1 MEEKIMS
8 FISLRQVGVFTP
20 EPLFQNLSLTIGE
33 DYRIGVVAG
42 NGSGKTTLL
51 RCIAGL
57 AEPTEGKITCSRG
70 IRLGFVEQDVPAA
83 LFDQTL
89 YECLRSALPSDQRS
103 DDWRVDVL
111 FASFEIPSAL
121 HQRQIRALSGGW
133 QKLALIA
140 RAFAAEPDALLLD
153 EPTNHLD
160 LSKIQFLERWLVE
173 NAERL
178 PMIIV
183 SHDRRFLDACTTH
196 TLFLRPKG
204 SKLYAHAY
212 SAAKQLLSEDD
223 AADQT
228 KLEQDLKEAN
238 RLRRSANELKNI
250 GINSGCDNALK
261 KAKQVASRAAEIK
274 NNLKEPHKE
283 RTGQIRLS
291 SRDTHARVLLS
302 LDDVT
307 VRTPDGKALFKT
319 GKLKVFQ
326 GDRISLLGANGAG
339 KSQLVKLIHRAFTD
353 PDGVPDVQFSP
364 TVVVGYADQQMS
376 QLPDNE
382 TPFDIITNRFR
393 LGDQR
398 SRTLLAGA
406 GFPVDRQNC
415 PLKAF
420 SLGQKARLGMLIL
433 RLTEPNFYLLDEPTN
448 HVDIPGQEKLE
459 AEILAQNATCLLVS
473 HDRGFVEAIGTR
485 FLRIENGKLFE
496 QTEGVGSVPVF

>member
-1 MEEKIMS
+1 MS
-8 FISLRQVGVFTP
+8 FITLRQVGVSTP

-33 DYRIGVVAG
+33 GCRIGVVAG
-42 NGSGKTTLL
+42 NGGGKTTLL
-51 RCIAGL
+51 RCIAGR
-57 AEPTEGKITCSRG
+57 AELSEGEITCSRG
-70 IRLGFVEQDVPAA
+70 MRLGFVEQDVPAA
-83 LFDQTL
+83 FLDQTL
-89 YECLRSALPSDQRS
+89 FECLRTALPADEQA
-103 DDWRVDVL
+103 DTWRVDVL
-111 FASFEIPSAL
+111 LASFEVPEEF
-121 HQRQIRALSGGW
+121 HHRVIRALSGGW

-140 RAFAAEPDALLLD
+140 RAFAAEPDTLLLD

-160 LSKIQFLERWLVE
+160 LSKIQFLERWLGE
-173 NAERL
+173 NAGRM
-178 PMIIV
+178 PMVIV
-183 SHDRRFLDACTTH
+183 SHDRRFLGACTTH
-196 TLFLRPKG
+196 TLFLRPKV

-212 SAAKQLLSEDD
+212 STARQLLVDDD

-261 KAKQVASRAAEIK
+261 KAKQVAARAAEIK

-291 SRDTHARVLLS
+291 SRDIHARVLLS
-302 LDDVT
+302 LDDVI

-326 GDRISLLGANGAG
+326 GDRVVLLGANGAG
-339 KSQLVKLIHRAFTD
+339 KSQLVKLIHRAFID
-353 PDGVPDVQFSP
+353 PANAEGVQFSP

-376 QLPDNE
+376 QLPDHE

-415 PLKAF
+415 PIRTF
-420 SLGQKARLGMLIL
+420 SLGQKARLGMLVL

-473 HDRGFVEAIGTR
+473 HDRSFVNAIGTR
-485 FLRIENGKLFE
+485 FLQIENGKLLE
-496 QTEGVGSVPVF
+496 QMEEK

>member
-1 MEEKIMS
+1 MS
-8 FISLRQVGVFTP
+8 FISLRQVGVFTS
-20 EPLFQNLSLTIGE
+20 EPLFQNISLTIAEGC
-33 DYRIGVVAG
+33 RIGVVAG
-42 NGSGKTTLL
+42 NGGGKTTLL

-57 AEPTEGKITCSRG
+57 AEPSEGEITCSRG
-70 IRLGFVEQDVPAA
+70 IRLGYVEQDVPTAF
-83 LFDQTL
+83 LDQTL
-89 YECLRSALPSDQRS
+89 YECLRTALPTDQQS
-103 DDWRVDVL
+103 EDWRVDVL
-111 FASFEIPSAL
+111 LASFEVPEEL
-121 HQRQIRALSGGW
+121 HHRPIRALSGGW

-160 LSKIQFLERWLVE
+160 LSKIQFLERWLNE
-173 NAERL
+173 NAGRL
-178 PMIIV
+178 PMVIV
-183 SHDRRFLDACTTH
+183 SHDRHFLDACTTH
-196 TLFLRPKG
+196 TLFLRPEK
-204 SKLYAHAY
+204 SKLYAHSY
-212 SAAKQLLSEDD
+212 SAARTLL
-223 AADQT
+223 AADDEAWAV
-228 KLEQDLKEAN
+228 KLAQDKKDAN
-238 RLRRSANELKNI
+238 RLRAQASELKNI
-250 GINSGCDNALK
+250 GINSGSDLALK
-261 KAKQVASRAAEIK
+261 KAKQLRQRASTIESTFR
-274 NNLKEPHKE
+274 EPHKE

-302 LDDVT
+302 LDDAI

-319 GKLKVFQ
+319 GKLKIFQ
-326 GDRISLLGANGAG
+326 GDRIVLLGANGAG

-353 PDGVPDVQFSP
+353 QDSAPYVQFSP

-376 QLPDNE
+376 QLPDRE

-420 SLGQKARLGMLIL
+420 SLGQKARLGMLVL

-473 HDRGFVEAIGTR
+473 HDRSFVRAVGTR
-485 FLRIENGKLFE
+485 FLEIKKGKLE
-496 QTEGVGSVPVF
+496 EKA

>member
-1 MEEKIMS
+1 MS
-8 FISLRQVGVFTP
+8 FITLRQVGVFTP

-33 DYRIGVVAG
+33 GCRIGVVAG
-42 NGSGKTTLL
+42 NGGGKTTLL
-51 RCIAGL
+51 RCITGR
-57 AEPTEGKITCSRG
+57 AELSEGEITCSRG
-70 IRLGFVEQDVPAA
+70 MSLGFIEQDVPSA
-83 LFDQTL
+83 LLDQTL
-89 YECLRSALPSDQRS
+89 FECLRTALPADQQA
-103 DDWRVDVL
+103 DTWRVDVL
-111 FASFEIPSAL
+111 LASFEVPEEL
-121 HQRQIRALSGGW
+121 HHRSIRALSGGW

-140 RAFAAEPDALLLD
+140 RAFAAEPEALLLD

-160 LSKIQFLERWLVE
+160 LSKIQFLERWLSE
-173 NAERL
+173 NAGRR
-178 PMIIV
+178 PMVIV
-183 SHDRRFLDACTTH
+183 SHDRQFLDACTTH
-196 TLFLRPKG
+196 TLFLRPKA
-204 SKLYAHAY
+204 SKLYAHTY
-212 SAAKQLLSEDD
+212 STARQLLAEDD

-261 KAKQVASRAAEIK
+261 KAKQVAARAAEIK

-283 RTGQIRLS
+283 RSGQIRLS

-302 LDDVT
+302 LDDVI

-326 GDRISLLGANGAG
+326 GDRIVLLGANGAG

-353 PDGVPDVQFSP
+353 PANAESAQFSP

-376 QLPDNE
+376 QLPDHE

-406 GFPVDRQNC
+406 GFPVDRQTC
-415 PLKAF
+415 PIKAF
-420 SLGQKARLGMLIL
+420 SLGQKARLGMLAL

-473 HDRGFVEAIGTR
+473 HDRSFVNAIGSR
-485 FLRIENGKLFE
+485 FLRIENGKLLE
-496 QTEGVGSVPVF
+496 QTEEA

>member
-1 MEEKIMS
+1 MS
-8 FISLRQVGVFTP
+8 FITLRQVGVSLP

-33 DYRIGVVAG
+33 DCRMGVVAG
-42 NGSGKTTLL
+42 NGGGKTTLL

-57 AEPTEGKITCSRG
+57 AEPSEGEITCSRG
-70 IRLGFVEQDVPAA
+70 MRLGFVEQDVPAA
-83 LFDQTL
+83 FLDQTL
-89 YECLRSALPSDQRS
+89 FECLRTALPADQQA

-111 FASFEIPSAL
+111 LASFEVPEEL
-121 HQRQIRALSGGW
+121 QQRTIRALSGGW

-140 RAFAAEPDALLLD
+140 RTFAAEPDALLLD

-160 LSKIQFLERWLVE
+160 LSKIQFLERWLSE
-173 NAERL
+173 NAGRM
-178 PMIIV
+178 PMVIV
-183 SHDRRFLDACTTH
+183 SHDRLFLDACTTH
-196 TLFLRPKG
+196 TLFLRPKV

-212 SAAKQLLSEDD
+212 SIAKGLLAEDD

-261 KAKQVASRAAEIK
+261 KAKQVAARAAEIK

-302 LDDVT
+302 LDDLV
-307 VRTPDGKALFKT
+307 VCTPEGKALFKT

-326 GDRISLLGANGAG
+326 GDRIVLLGANGAG
-339 KSQLVKLIHRAFTD
+339 KSQLVKLIHRAFAD
-353 PDGVPDVQFSP
+353 PANAEGLQFSP

-376 QLPDNE
+376 QLPDHE
-382 TPFDIITNRFR
+382 TPFDIITNRFH

-415 PLKAF
+415 PFKAF
-420 SLGQKARLGMLIL
+420 SLGQKARLGMLVL
-433 RLTEPNFYLLDEPTN
+433 RLIEPNFYLLDEPTN

-459 AEILAQNATCLLVS
+459 VEILAQNATCLLVS
-473 HDRGFVEAIGTR
+473 HDRSFVKAIAIR
-485 FLRIENGKLFE
+485 YLKIENGKLLE
-496 QTEGVGSVPVF
+496 IEEGQ

>member
-1 MEEKIMS
+1 MNEKIMN
-8 FISLRQVGVFTP
+8 FISLRQVGVWTS
-20 EPLFQNLSLTIGE
+20 EPLFQNLNLTIGE
-33 DYRIGVVAG
+33 GCRMGVVAG
-42 NGSGKTTLL
+42 NGGGKTTLL

-57 AEPTEGKITCSRG
+57 AEPTQGEITCSRG
-70 IRLGFVEQDVPAA
+70 LRLGVVEQDVPSA
-83 LFDQTL
+83 LCDQTL
-89 YECLRSALPSDQRS
+89 FDCLRLALPTDQQT
-103 DDWRVDVL
+103 DAWRVEVL
-111 FASFEIPSAL
+111 LAAFEVPEEL
-121 HQRQIRALSGGW
+121 HHRPIHALSGGW

-140 RAFAAEPDALLLD
+140 RAVATEPDALLLD

-160 LSKIQFLERWLVE
+160 LSKIQFLERWLGE
-173 NAERL
+173 NAGRM
-178 PMIIV
+178 PMVII

-196 TLFLRPKG
+196 TLFLRPKV

-212 SAAKQLLSEDD
+212 SVARQLLLEDD

-228 KLEQDLKEAN
+228 KLEQDIKEAS

-250 GINSGCDNALK
+250 GINSRCDKAQK
-261 KAKQVASRAAEIK
+261 KAKQVFARATEIE

-302 LDDVT
+302 LDDVI

-319 GKLKVFQ
+319 GKLKLFQ
-326 GDRISLLGANGAG
+326 GERVVLLGGNGAG
-339 KSQLVKLIHRAFTD
+339 KSQLIKMIHRASID
-353 PDGVPDVQFSP
+353 PESMPELRLGSS
-364 TVVVGYADQQMS
+364 VVVGYADQQMS
-376 QLPDNE
+376 QLPDSE

-406 GFPVDRQNC
+406 GFPVDRQSC
-415 PLKAF
+415 PIKQF
-420 SLGQKARLGMLIL
+420 SFGQKARLGMLVL

-473 HDRGFVEAIGTR
+473 HDRWFVKAIGTR
-485 FLRIENGKLFE
+485 YLKITNGKLIE
-496 QTEGVGSVPVF
+496 AVTED

>member
-1 MEEKIMS
+1 MR
-8 FISLRQVGVFTP
+8 FITLRQVGVSTS

-33 DYRIGVVAG
+33 GCRMGIVAG
-42 NGSGKTTLL
+42 NGGGKTTLL
-51 RCIAGL
+51 RCITGL
-57 AEPTEGKITCSRG
+57 AEPTEGEITCSRG
-70 IRLGFVEQDVPAA
+70 MRLGFVEQDVPAA

-89 YECLRSALPSDQRS
+89 FECLRSALPADQQT
-103 DDWRVDVL
+103 DEWRVDVL
-111 FASFEIPSAL
+111 LASFEVPEEL
-121 HQRQIRALSGGW
+121 HQRPIRALSGGW

-160 LSKIQFLERWLVE
+160 LSKIQFLERWLAE
-173 NAERL
+173 NAGRM
-178 PMIIV
+178 PMVIV
-183 SHDRRFLDACTTH
+183 SHDRRFLDASTSH
-196 TLFLRPKG
+196 TLFLRAKV

-212 SAAKQLLSEDD
+212 STARNLLSDD
-223 AADQT
+223 DEADQT

-261 KAKQVASRAAEIK
+261 KAKQVAARAAEIK

-302 LDDVT
+302 LDDVL
-307 VRTPDGKALFKT
+307 VRTPDGKVLFKT

-326 GDRISLLGANGAG
+326 GDRIVLLGANGAG
-339 KSQLVKLIHRAFTD
+339 KSQLVKLIHRAFAD
-353 PDGVPDVQFSP
+353 PANAEAVQFSP
-364 TVVVGYADQQMS
+364 TVVVGYADQQMT
-376 QLPDNE
+376 QLPDHE

-415 PLKAF
+415 PIKAF
-420 SLGQKARLGMLIL
+420 SLGQKARLGMLVL

-459 AEILAQNATCLLVS
+459 SEILAQNATCLLVS
-473 HDRGFVEAIGTR
+473 HDRSFVNAIGTR
-485 FLRIENGKLFE
+485 FLRIENGKLSE
-496 QTEGVGSVPVF
+496 RPENV